1 MRMKPI
7 TELTTEI
14 KLKELEKS
22 LGLRFLYKYIIWSL
36 PYSMLNEMLDN
47 IIGNNDITIMI
58 NGVEYVH
65 PDKLYSKL
73 PLTK

>member
-1 MRMKPI
+1 MKPI
-7 TELTTEI
+7 TELTTEA

-47 IIGNNDITIMI
+47 IIGHNDITIMI
-58 NGVEYVH
+58 NGVEYIH
-65 PDKLYSKL
+65 PDKF
-73 PLTK
+73 